1 MNLIITCP
9 RHFEEETKEEI
20 EKIIIDL
27 GDKDA
32 DFTKT
37 NFPGILKGKTS
48 LDPLKVI
55 ENIREKIIDEPWT
68 VRYCLR
74 IIPIQSMCKTEIDEI
89 TNEVQKKI
97 KVLKPDDKYR
107 ITVEKRN
114 SKISSK
120 EIISEVAKKISNRV
134 SLDNPDWI
142 VLIEI
147 IEDETGIAVIPKN
160 NLLSIEKTKRS
171 LSD

>member
-9 RHFEEETKEEI
+9 RHFEEEAKEEI
-20 EKIIIDL
+20 EKIIFDL
-27 GDKDA
+27 GDKNA
-32 DFTKT
+32 DFTIT

-48 LDPLKVI
+48 LNPLKVV

-68 VRYCLR
+68 IRYCLR
-74 IIPIQSMCKTEIDEI
+74 IIPIQSICKTDINEINDEV
-89 TNEVQKKI
+89 EKKI
-97 KVLKPDDKYR
+97 KDLKPDEKYR
-107 ITVEKRN
+107 ITIEKRN
-114 SKISSK
+114 SKISSRK
-120 EIISEVAKKISNRV
+120 IISEVAKNISNKV

-147 IEDETGIAVIPKN
+147 IENETGIAVIPKN
-160 NLLSIEKTKRS
+160 NLLSVEKIKRS